1 MMKTQCPLCKSLSE
15 AKHECLNEDVSN
27 LIILLISPQPSWY
40 HLLRF
45 VLLEQLL
52 LIYMKSN
59 QLSTKDVGFYIP
71 VISIIDELEFLLPV
85 VTKHPAAVV
94 LLTKLVVLVGYAA
107 LPANVREIIPAQFD
121 LGITIALNHVA
132 IQLFVAVL
140 KPLFLMKC

>member
-1 MMKTQCPLCKSLSE
+1 
-15 AKHECLNEDVSN
+15 
-27 LIILLISPQPSWY
+27 
-40 HLLRF
+40 
-45 VLLEQLL
+45 
-52 LIYMKSN
+52 MKSN
-59 QLSTKDVGFYIP
+59 QLSTKDVGFSIP

-121 LGITIALNHVA
+121 LGITIALSHVA